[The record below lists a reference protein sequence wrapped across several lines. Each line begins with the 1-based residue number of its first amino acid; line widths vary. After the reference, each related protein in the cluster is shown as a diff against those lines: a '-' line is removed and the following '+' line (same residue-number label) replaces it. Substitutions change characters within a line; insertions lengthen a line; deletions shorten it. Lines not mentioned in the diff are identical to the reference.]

1 MDEVSLQNNYVKF
14 IASLVTSLRKT
25 SLYPL
30 KHPVVVSSIKEAHS
44 TLRVILSAKDA
55 LNVSLSADNK
65 ILIEDSLLSGESS
78 SLAVSLAPYFKK
90 LNIENLTFT
99 SGIAEKELE
108 EFIKILIAD
117 AEEIKNISD
126 INKEFSDRGIKKIKA
141 DQFSYIK
148 VQKDKEMAVV
158 EQGPSFRDELKSKIK
173 NFSLG
178 KIQAGEIE
186 AIEKELFGI
195 IAGEFKENNKLS
207 ASTKSVFKK
216 FILHTENK
224 EGSLERLRNALID
237 FGCQPSEVDGLIGK
251 MSGEISKRPGIKPV
265 RQAQPLPEEA
275 ESLKRENEDLRLKI
289 RQLQAQIESDNLSA
303 GELRR
308 KVIRLSD
315 EREKI
320 DNIIHHMADGLV
332 VIDAEGRV
340 LMANPTAESL
350 LGIGKQ
356 DIGKPLKE
364 RVAEEHLLT
373 LVKNLSSD
381 KEAPVQKDIELF
393 SPNEST
399 KKVLR
404 TSSAVIEDNNGNT
417 VGMVTI
423 LNDITKQ
430 KEMENLKDMF
440 LANVSHELRTPLV
453 AIEKSISLILSKAA
467 GEIPETQNQFLA
479 IAQRNLKRLTLLIND
494 LLDLSK
500 LEAGKMQLSFENSPV
515 EKIINE
521 SVETFNTWAKTK
533 LINIEK
539 NVQAGLPEVFMDPNR
554 IIQVLNNLI
563 SNALKFTFE
572 KGKILVAANLN
583 PQSRTL
589 EISVEDNG
597 VGMTKESL
605 EKIFDKFY
613 QVGEKI
619 QTEVRGTGI
628 GLSIARE
635 IVELHGGKIWVES
648 QKGKGTKFTF
658 ALPLNK
664 GAGSPEDGNG

>member
-1 MDEVSLQNNYVKF
+1 MDETRLQNNYLKF
-14 IASLVTSLRKT
+14 ITSLVTSLRKT

-30 KHPVVVSSIKEAHS
+30 KHPAVASSIKDAHS
-44 TLRVILSAKDA
+44 MLAEILSAKDT
-55 LNVSLSADNK
+55 LSLSLSAENK
-65 ILIEDSLLSGESS
+65 ILIEGSLLSGESS
-78 SLAVSLAPYFKK
+78 SLATSLIPYFRK

-99 SGIAEKELE
+99 SGIAEKEVE
-108 EFIKILIAD
+108 EFVRILISD
-117 AEEIKNISD
+117 AEEIKNIAD

-148 VQKDKEMAVV
+148 VQKDKEMVV
-158 EQGPSFRDELKSKIK
+158 EQGSPLTDELKSKIK
-173 NFSLG
+173 DFSLG
-178 KIQAGEIE
+178 KIQGAGEIE
-186 AIEKELFGI
+186 DIEKELFAI
-195 IAGEFKENNKLS
+195 IGSELKEKTKLS
-207 ASTKSVFKK
+207 VSAKNILKK
-216 FILHTENK
+216 FILSSENK
-224 EGSLERLRNALID
+224 QENLDKLKKALLD
-237 FGCQPSEVDGLIGK
+237 FGCQAAEADAFIGK
-251 MSGEISKRPGIKPV
+251 ISDEISKKPKV
-265 RQAQPLPEEA
+265 KTPAQPVLPEESA
-275 ESLKRENEDLRLKI
+275 ALKRENEELRLEVE
-289 RQLQAQIESDNLSA
+289 QLKAQLEGNNVSA
-303 GELRR
+303 EQL
-308 KVIRLSD
+308 KKQVTRLSD
-315 EREKI
+315 EKEKI

-332 VIDAEGRV
+332 VIDAQGKV

-364 RVAEEHLLT
+364 RVAGEHLLT
-373 LVKNLSSD
+373 LVKNLSAD

-404 TSSAVIEDNNGNT
+404 TSSAVVEDNSGNT

-430 KEMENLKDMF
+430 KEVENLKDMF

-479 IAQRNLKRLTLLIND
+479 IAQRNLKRLALLIND

-500 LEAGKMQLSFENSPV
+500 LEAGKMQLAFEPSPV
-515 EKIINE
+515 EKIIDE
-521 SVETFNTWAKTK
+521 SVETFNTWAQTK

-539 NVQAGLPEVFMDPNR
+539 NVQAGLPQVFMDPNR

-563 SNALKFTFE
+563 SNAIKFTFE
-572 KGKILVAANLN
+572 KGKIIVSANLN
-583 PQSRTL
+583 PQSQ
-589 EISVEDNG
+589 EIGISVEDNG

-605 EKIFDKFY
+605 EKIFNKFY
-613 QVGEKI
+613 QVGEKM

-628 GLSIARE
+628 GLSIAKE

-658 ALPLNK
+658 SLPLNK
-664 GAGSPEDGNG
+664 SAGSAEDGNG